1 MGMGS
6 SSRYSR
12 VRCMAAQS
20 MVVSVGPYMLT
31 TCSPGTAAFHKFTY
45 RACSASPP
53 SAAFFRCV
61 GAYFVSAPE
70 AATRWNAEVAQ
81 LMVVTPA
88 SSMAL
93 SRSMG
98 KVKYFFSKMRQLAP
112 SESVWYT
119 SLPERSK

>member
-81 LMVVTPA
+81 LIAVTPA

-93 SRSMG
+93 QNSVIQAVKSRIARCGMTMPFG
-98 KVKYFFSKMRQLAP
+98 VPVEPEVKS
-112 SESVWYT
+112 T
-119 SLPERSK
+119 

>member
-1 MGMGS
+1 
-6 SSRYSR
+6 
-12 VRCMAAQS
+12 
-20 MVVSVGPYMLT
+20 MLT

-81 LMVVTPA
+81 LMAVMPA

-112 SESVWYT
+112 SESV
-119 SLPERSK
+119 

>member
-1 MGMGS
+1 
-6 SSRYSR
+6 
-12 VRCMAAQS
+12 

-81 LMVVTPA
+81 LMAVTPA
-88 SSMAL
+88 
-93 SRSMG
+93 
-98 KVKYFFSKMRQLAP
+98 FSI
-112 SESVWYT
+112 S
-119 SLPERSK
+119 